1 MFGSAG
7 GCLAR
12 ARVFLYKRGG
22 MGYKQG
28 MQRKG
33 VFQTTAWC
41 VAVLGAVGVSACRSP
56 LYYAARRGD
65 AAAVEEELYRG
76 ADPQGRTSPVQL
88 LWQVPA
94 ALAALP
100 VDAAQLVPFSLT
112 GGYFGTVD
120 WNDCSLVRRALFFGS
135 QTPREAAMERG
146 HFEVAQLL
154 SDNRD
159 CLAPE
164 AADGLVFTFDL
175 RHAQAA
181 GHAYSSFGKAREGR
195 ERSALKPLRAEN
207 SAVYNGC
214 MPADFMAT
222 RLSFEYDNRATLL
235 LCPQGTEQRATAAY
249 ARTGGNTARISVE
262 SAATPCTY
270 TLHFTTPRSGTAT
283 YEYAGIDAGESFF
296 IRIRNIEFR
305 VTDIPLPEELSEKVE
320 G

>member
-1 MFGSAG
+1 
-7 GCLAR
+7 
-12 ARVFLYKRGG
+12 

-33 VFQTTAWC
+33 GFQTTAWC
-41 VAVLGAVGVSACRSP
+41 ALVLCAVGVSACRSP

-76 ADPQGRTSPVQL
+76 ADPQGRTSPAQL

-112 GGYFGTVD
+112 GGYFGAVD

-164 AADGLVFTFDL
+164 SADGLVFTFNL
-175 RHAQAA
+175 RRAKAA

-195 ERSALKPLRAEN
+195 ERSALKPLTTKD

-214 MPADFMAT
+214 TPADFMAT
-222 RLSFEYDNRATLL
+222 RLMFEYDNRATLL

-262 SAATPCTY
+262 HAATPCTY
-270 TLHFTTPRSGTAT
+270 TLHFTGPRSGTAT
-283 YEYAGIDAGESFF
+283 YEYGGLDAGESFF
-296 IRIRNIEFR
+296 IRIRNIDFR

>member
-1 MFGSAG
+1 
-7 GCLAR
+7 
-12 ARVFLYKRGG
+12 

-88 LWQVPA
+88 FWQVPA

-154 SDNRD
+154 ADNRD